1 MRLCSIDVGVK
12 NLAFVVL
19 DVHSAHSAHS
29 AHSPHSLPAGSGSAV
44 TVRAWVSASTVPATT
59 CVRGMCKMEAIE
71 AVFRAL
77 DERADE
83 LLECDTV
90 LIEAQPRFSP
100 LNAQTAHAIAAYFVL
115 RKRVDMDEGVA
126 VHLVHASRKNAWARV
141 GALPVPALA
150 AQKPKRAG
158 SKAGLVPVLTR
169 SAKYQRNKTDAVDA
183 CAEVV
188 ARGGCAR
195 VARAWA
201 AFRKKDDAADAMLQA
216 LAWLGHPRSVARVVG
231 SDFF

>member
-1 MRLCSIDVGVK
+1 MRVCSIDVGVK

-19 DVHSAHSAHS
+19 DV
-29 AHSPHSLPAGSGSAV
+29 PGSGSPSAV

-115 RKRVDMDEGVA
+115 RKRVDMDERVA

-141 GALPVPALA
+141 GVAGPGPETVTKGAKEA
-150 AQKPKRAG
+150 KGAQKG
-158 SKAGLVPVLTR
+158 SVLTR
-169 SAKYQRNKTDAVDA
+169 SAKYQRNKSDAVEA

-188 ARGGCAR
+188 ARGGCDR

-216 LAWLGHPRSVARVVG
+216 LAWLGLPRSVARVVG

>member
-19 DVHSAHSAHS
+19 DV
-29 AHSPHSLPAGSGSAV
+29 PACGSGPGSGSAV

-115 RKRVDMDEGVA
+115 RKRVDMDERVA

-141 GALPVPALA
+141 PGPVTVAEGAKGAKGAP
-150 AQKPKRAG
+150 RG
-158 SKAGLVPVLTR
+158 SVLTR
-169 SAKYQRNKTDAVDA
+169 SAKYQRNKNDAVEA
-183 CAEVV
+183 CGEVV
-188 ARGGCAR
+188 ARGGCDR

-216 LAWLGHPRSVARVVG
+216 LAWLGMPRSVARVVG

>member
-19 DVHSAHSAHS
+19 DV
-29 AHSPHSLPAGSGSAV
+29 PACGSEFGPASAV

-115 RKRVDMDEGVA
+115 RKRVDMDERVA

-141 GALPVPALA
+141 PCPVTVAEGGKAKGA
-150 AQKPKRAG
+150 KRG
-158 SKAGLVPVLTR
+158 SVLTR
-169 SAKYQRNKTDAVDA
+169 AAKYQRNKNDAVDA

-188 ARGGCAR
+188 ARGGCDR
-195 VARAWA
+195 VARAWD

-216 LAWLGHPRSVARVVG
+216 LAWLGLPRSVARVVG

>member
-19 DVHSAHSAHS
+19 DVR
-29 AHSPHSLPAGSGSAV
+29 PPQSLPAGSGSAV

-115 RKRVDMDEGVA
+115 RKRVDMDERVA

-141 GALPVPALA
+141 PVPGPAPT
-150 AQKPKRAG
+150 AQEAKGAKGAKTAKGG
-158 SKAGLVPVLTR
+158 SVLTR
-169 SAKYQRNKTDAVDA
+169 AAKYQRNKSDAVDA

-188 ARGGCAR
+188 SRGGCGR